1 MKVIFPGNHTVDVSA
16 IQSVSVSK
24 TAGRIKVCVE
34 HNKGKPGKE
43 KISYLAYPSSKY
55 SRRHLPESAK
65 TIAKELESLS
75 KASNMPIEQVV
86 ELTAWRNGHLQVR
99 MDADSCASARG
110 LALLCWDWPLNQNP
124 PTKELEFR
132 TGFKAADIKTVTST
146 NTYKQSVEDL
156 MLETYNTA
164 DKFKWWIRDYGRNM
178 PRLFGKRMRLSEDT
192 ATELI
197 NSIAEQYSID
207 LGNLTGSWSLSKS
220 ERSIGSG
227 RNSVYLYYY
236 QWDRDSAKSKRQNVW
251 ECKIG
256 LAERSLQ
263 ERLRE
268 QVTDPENF
276 KLGLHIQTD
285 DNPVEIERAIHNE
298 LKERGQHIKRSL
310 RTEWFLTSPSEVEKI
325 YNFIGENSGENA
337 SSTLR

>member
-1 MKVIFPGNHTVDVSA
+1 MKVVFRGNDTADVSA
-16 IQSVSVSK
+16 IQSVSVDQRS
-24 TAGRIKVCVE
+24 GRIEICVK
-34 HNKGKPGKE
+34 HKKE
-43 KISYLAYPSSKY
+43 KTGKQKVSYLTYPSAKY
-55 SRRHLPESAK
+55 SRRHLPESAE

-75 KASNMPIEQVV
+75 KASNMPIEQIA

-99 MDADSCASARG
+99 MDADSRASGRG
-110 LALLCWDWPLNQNP
+110 LALLCWGWPLGQNP

-146 NTYKQSVEDL
+146 DTYKQSVKDL

-164 DKFKWWIRDYGRNM
+164 DFKWWLRDYGRNM
-178 PRLFGKRMRLSEDT
+178 PRRFGNRMRLRED
-192 ATELI
+192 AAAELI
-197 NSIAEQYSID
+197 NSIAEQYGID
-207 LGNLTGSWSLSKS
+207 LGNLKSSWSLSKP

-236 QWDRDSAKSKRQNVW
+236 QWDRENATSNGLNVW

-285 DNPVEIERAIHNE
+285 DNPAEIEKPIHDE
-298 LKERGQHIKRSL
+298 LKELKKHLGESL
-310 RTEWFLTSPSEVEKI
+310 RTEWFLTNPNEVERI
-325 YNFIGENSGENA
+325 YKRI
-337 SSTLR
+337 